1 MFSASFIDSLSGDGL
16 LAFDAVCREFAAFD
30 GLHKE
35 DWSEHTSD
43 YELALALL
51 TALSEKHPN
60 IAQTAS
66 AVLTGHA
73 ASNIK
78 AVRIAFSNTANF
90 VADRLRQRTANE
102 LLESN
107 RERFKQMLAGAV
119 LYDFSDDD
127 YKRVQILINELREII
142 SQSTEF
148 AEKHQY
154 RLLRRL
160 ERLQSELHKEMSD
173 LDRFVGFFFDIAPR
187 LGQLGDDVEPLVK
200 RLNELSQIIVRL
212 ISVTDKLPAPKL
224 AKLLGMNPAADE
236 SDTPAAE
243 KISG

>member
-35 DWSEHTSD
+35 DRSEYHSD
-43 YELALALL
+43 YGLALALL
-51 TALSEKHPN
+51 MALSEKHQDMAQPILGLSGDARDD
-60 IAQTAS
+60 IAVIRQ
-66 AVLTGHA
+66 
-73 ASNIK
+73 
-78 AVRIAFSNTANF
+78 AFSDTAEF
-90 VADRLRQRTANE
+90 VAGRLQQRTVNE
-102 LLESN
+102 LLTSN
-107 RERFKQMLAGAV
+107 CERFKQMLAGAV
-119 LYDFSDDD
+119 LYEFSDDD

-142 SQSTEF
+142 AQSTEF

-154 RLLRRL
+154 RLIRRL

-187 LGQLGDDVEPLVK
+187 LGQLGDDVEPLLK
-200 RLNELSQIIVRL
+200 RLDELSQIIVRL

-224 AKLLGMNPAADE
+224 TKLLGMNPAPDE